1 MMKYDDIFENDND
14 NEFLSLFSMFKG
26 VSKCTFFDWK
36 LQNTYYTKKNDHAL
50 YIVSTTWPAVSGI
63 YMVSK
68 TMHLYKGLVR
78 PSKKNCLSE
87 EKRLVR
93 NFSSDSQ
100 FLFEGFSCL
109 RMVNYLVRLSM
120 PVEANDSLVGMRLF
134 DTWHH
139 PMRALWLPYI
149 FHETKAVNRTSQNFT
164 VAGELAFSE
173 GLLPALWNSPIPVD
187 CSTQNMSSISCDS
200 IYFWFFSQTVIY
212 SNLTS
217 FVCNRSLETSFSV
230 MNYWNEKWNLN

>member
-1 MMKYDDIFENDND
+1 
-14 NEFLSLFSMFKG
+14 
-26 VSKCTFFDWK
+26 
-36 LQNTYYTKKNDHAL
+36 
-50 YIVSTTWPAVSGI
+50 
-63 YMVSK
+63 MVSK

-100 FLFEGFSCL
+100 FLFEGFSCS

-149 FHETKAVNRTSQNFT
+149 FHETKAVNGNWRISQWLENWPS
-164 VAGELAFSE
+164 LRAFSRHCE
-173 GLLPALWNSPIPVD
+173 IRQFPLTALHRI
-187 CSTQNMSSISCDS
+187 CLQYHAILF
-200 IYFWFFSQTVIY
+200 IFG
-212 SNLTS
+212 S
-217 FVCNRSLETSFSV
+217 FRKQLFTRT
-230 MNYWNEKWNLN
+230 